1 MRGGEKKDQKSNF
14 LCWFVESW
22 NNFIQWEWITCLGEK
37 HLLIFV
43 SWVACIDTQ
52 TNWLVLKRWC
62 SGWGGISFVQFH
74 HWSVLKRTST
84 RFLTWYWSLKEDERR
99 NHTIPLMGSIF
110 IRLFWTSLS
119 LSFSIELSP
128 LVLAFFFFFFKRNRP
143 KHDKVHYCLCF
154 WWWKSGE
161 QVNKKVKEGWKTAEE
176 IEPTKTTGSHPSHIH
191 SHDAMDRDS
200 TASDWVRNFAIWLKY

>member
-1 MRGGEKKDQKSNF
+1 MLICRIMEQLHPMGMN
-14 LCWFVESW
+14 
-22 NNFIQWEWITCLGEK
+22 
-37 HLLIFV
+37 HLFRRAASFDFV

-52 TNWLVLKRWC
+52 TNWLVLKRWW

-99 NHTIPLMGSIF
+99 NHTIPLMESIF

-128 LVLAFFFFFFKRNRP
+128 LVLAFFFFFLREIGQNMTR
-143 KHDKVHYCLCF
+143 
-154 WWWKSGE
+154 SI
-161 QVNKKVKEGWKTAEE
+161 TAC
-176 IEPTKTTGSHPSHIH
+176 
-191 SHDAMDRDS
+191 
-200 TASDWVRNFAIWLKY
+200 ASDDGKVERKWIKR